1 MLQEL
6 SYRKKIP
13 SVDILT
19 MECVASCNTTIT
31 KSDPKTTIGQ
41 LSAMFKNIALPKGY
55 GITRESLKS
64 LYDHSFDGDIDF
76 AALSVITDIL
86 SKGIILSHWA
96 DAHTIVDK
104 TSVIAAPIEINN
116 ERYYAVLISGKK
128 KSEFKYPYVMRVFSD
143 AYIKDELLNIYRTS
157 PQGVTTSR
165 QNADFQKFA
174 ANLLINYILNNSDLS
189 FLTTNSTN
197 TQNND
202 NNPQPINCNRNMNTN
217 RINEIG
223 DTTKGQEMLGRT
235 AERAYQRA
243 NRTSGADKNRYMK
256 TYNDAYRTGGKSA
269 NKHLGGSREHFDNGR
284 DYEYEKWA
292 DEHNGNVTE
301 SKNMNR
307 KLIRLTESDLHN
319 IVRESVNRTL
329 EEISE
334 GSAFSHS
341 NDEWGKDYFVNAKA
355 LARGIYDILK
365 AMEDEGNSNDY
376 RSTTYLYHELERRVI
391 ELNQTYKLIKHY
403 ISGFKQPQAQP

>member
-64 LYDHSFDGDIDF
+64 LYDHSFEGDIDF

-86 SKGIILSHWA
+86 NKGIILSHWA

-157 PQGVTTSR
+157 PQGVTTSH
-165 QNADFQKFA
+165 QKCRFSKVRCKFT
-174 ANLLINYILNNSDLS
+174 NKLHIKQQRFEFFNN
-189 FLTTNSTN
+189 
-197 TQNND
+197 
-202 NNPQPINCNRNMNTN
+202 
-217 RINEIG
+217 
-223 DTTKGQEMLGRT
+223 
-235 AERAYQRA
+235 
-243 NRTSGADKNRYMK
+243 
-256 TYNDAYRTGGKSA
+256 
-269 NKHLGGSREHFDNGR
+269 
-284 DYEYEKWA
+284 
-292 DEHNGNVTE
+292 
-301 SKNMNR
+301 
-307 KLIRLTESDLHN
+307 
-319 IVRESVNRTL
+319 
-329 EEISE
+329 
-334 GSAFSHS
+334 
-341 NDEWGKDYFVNAKA
+341 
-355 LARGIYDILK
+355 
-365 AMEDEGNSNDY
+365 
-376 RSTTYLYHELERRVI
+376 
-391 ELNQTYKLIKHY
+391 
-403 ISGFKQPQAQP
+403 

>member
-1 MLQEL
+1 M
-6 SYRKKIP
+6 
-13 SVDILT
+13 
-19 MECVASCNTTIT
+19 
-31 KSDPKTTIGQ
+31 
-41 LSAMFKNIALPKGY
+41 
-55 GITRESLKS
+55 KS

-96 DAHTIVDK
+96 DAHTIDDK

-116 ERYYAVLISGKK
+116 ERHYAVLISGKK

-189 FLTTNSTN
+189 FLTTNSAN

-202 NNPQPINCNRNMNTN
+202 NNQQPINCNRNMNVN

-223 DTTKGQEMLGRT
+223 NTVKGQEMLGRT

-284 DYEYEKWA
+284 DYEHEKWA

-301 SKNMNR
+301 SKTMNR
-307 KLIRLTESDLHN
+307 KLIRLTESDLHK
-319 IVRESVNRTL
+319 IVKESVNKILRETVDANRMYVEQFLKKHGLYNSPL
-329 EEISE
+329 EWMSNNCFCDSHGCNGYIFDSE
-334 GSAFSHS
+334 
-341 NDEWGKDYFVNAKA
+341 NDATNSVLYGEDHQNAIDSVDGAQSDREWINYLIKGGVEPQLAKS
-355 LARGIYDILK
+355 II
-365 AMEDEGNSNDY
+365 
-376 RSTTYLYHELERRVI
+376 
-391 ELNQTYKLIKHY
+391 LNQEWDKVVEIIVSKDGPEWFLSDYSGQVYTLPNGKLLY
-403 ISGFKQPQAQP
+403 Y